1 MRKIVYK
8 ERFENEL
15 MNIIEFIAQRD
26 GILRA
31 ENLYHQIYDKIETIP
46 FMPYR
51 FRQNL
56 DANDKNIRDLIYK
69 GYKIPFRVNDNDIEI
84 LGIYKENL
92 WVQE

>member
-31 ENLYHQIYDKIETIP
+31 ENLYHQIYEKIENIP

-56 DANDKNIRDLIYK
+56 DTNDKHIRDLIYK
-69 GYKIPFRVNDNDIEI
+69 GYKIPFRVNDNNIEI

-92 WVQE
+92 WIKE

>member
-1 MRKIVYK
+1 MRALIVSN
-8 ERFENEL
+8 RFISEL
-15 MNIIEFIAQRD
+15 NAIIDFIVFRGDKQNALKLHD
-26 GILRA
+26 
-31 ENLYHQIYDKIETIP
+31 EIYEKIENIP

-69 GYKIPFRVNDNDIEI
+69 GYKIPFRINDESIEI

-92 WVQE
+92 WRSE